1 MKIESPAFTLDDV
14 KTFMN
19 TYLDR
24 ERNLL
29 ADRLQNASDR
39 LAALAPL
46 IKAQTGNEGSWNA
59 HELLAHLAVLSKFYG
74 VLVHRISSGQL
85 PNMNLLEAVH
95 VRDTVGHQMSQL
107 EPADLVR
114 MTLADHERT
123 IQTLRA
129 TDLHALGRTAELGDG
144 ITMTGEERG
153 IEVDPVVDL
162 LARHHQGVARAQ
174 RPVGEEDHAT
184 VVLPDEPCRQPAF
197 DDLRKDRR
205 HQTRGSH

>member
-19 TYLDR
+19 SYLDR

-74 VLVHRISSGQL
+74 VLVHRISTGQL
-85 PNMNLLEAVH
+85 PNMDLLEAVH
-95 VRDTVGHQMSQL
+95 LRDSVGHQMSQL

-123 IQTLRA
+123 INTLR
-129 TDLHALGRTAELGDG
+129 TSDSQALRRTAELGDG
-144 ITMTGEERG
+144 ITMTAEE
-153 IEVDPVVDL
+153 
-162 LARHHQGVARAQ
+162 VAR
-174 RPVGEEDHAT
+174 
-184 VVLPDEPCRQPAF
+184 LP
-197 DDLRKDRR
+197 LV
-205 HQTRGSH
+205 SHLELHIEQLEKMLG

>member
-14 KTFMN
+14 KTFMD

-29 ADRLQNASDR
+29 ADRLQLASEH
-39 LAALAPL
+39 LAALAPR
-46 IKAQTGNEGSWNA
+46 IKAEHGDENSWSA

-74 VLVHRISSGQL
+74 VLVHRISTNQL

-95 VRDTVGHQMSQL
+95 LRDTVGHQMSQL

-123 IQTLRA
+123 IKTLR
-129 TDLHALGRTAELGDG
+129 TSDPQALRKTAELGDG
-144 ITMTGEERG
+144 ITMTAEEVARLPLVSHLELH
-153 IEVDPVVDL
+153 IDQLEKL
-162 LARHHQGVARAQ
+162 LA
-174 RPVGEEDHAT
+174 
-184 VVLPDEPCRQPAF
+184 
-197 DDLRKDRR
+197 
-205 HQTRGSH
+205 